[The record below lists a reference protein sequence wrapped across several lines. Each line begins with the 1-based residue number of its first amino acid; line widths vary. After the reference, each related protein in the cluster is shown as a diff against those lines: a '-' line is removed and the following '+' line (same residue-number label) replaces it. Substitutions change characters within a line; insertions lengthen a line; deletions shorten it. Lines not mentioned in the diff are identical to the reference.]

1 MITLRSILDETVS
14 PLQIAPIC
22 QAVQSDSF
30 LDELAFSNGI
40 SMDALFEMQ
49 DDQLLALA
57 KNASFNKLRP
67 LRFTGDESLPRGA
80 DTLCLTCW
88 EHGACRDWALDAS
101 EEICADHPSWNK
113 EAVIE
118 FIAANVLSGDYDHNT
133 SIVQIYNE
141 FEALR

>member
-1 MITLRSILDETVS
+1 MITLQSILEATVP

-30 LDELAFSNGI
+30 LDELSAINDI
-40 SMDALFEMQ
+40 TIDALFEMP

-57 KNASFNKLRP
+57 KNASFKKLRP
-67 LRFTGDESLPRGA
+67 SRFSEDESLPRDT

-88 EHGACRDWALDAS
+88 EHGACRDWVLDAAD
-101 EEICADHPSWNK
+101 EICSDHPAWNK
-113 EAVIE
+113 NDVIE
-118 FIAANVLSGDYDHNT
+118 FIAANILSGDYDHNT
-133 SIVQIYNE
+133 SIVQICNE